1 VSLTARVLDLLQK
14 SRRTPSPRVRVL
26 AGLASALLFG
36 AMAVLA
42 ARSFP
47 WDERD
52 VRWAWLVPVAVIGV
66 PLNLLTS
73 IWEFGI
79 QKRLLGQQP
88 DGWADFRTVV
98 AARAANLLPLPG
110 SVVVRTT
117 SLVRAGGRVGLAAL
131 SNLVVALAWLGVTLL
146 LAGIALATSERWAYG
161 LVAAAVGVPLVLAA
175 VVLLR
180 RPDFGLAHPS
190 ATAGRLLV
198 VHSVGTIVTGA
209 RFWWAAQ
216 ALDAGGDFA
225 QVVPLASAGA
235 LASAVGFFPAGL
247 GVREALAGLAA
258 ATSGLGASVGV
269 LVALLDRLVGLVAI
283 AVFSAIAAVGRG
295 TRGGDADQASS
306 AAQ

>member
-1 VSLTARVLDLLQK
+1 MSLTARVLDLLQK

-216 ALDAGGDFA
+216 ALDAGG
-225 QVVPLASAGA
+225 
-235 LASAVGFFPAGL
+235 ASAVGFFPAGL